1 MRKETSG
8 YSSLKKIANELTAA
22 IKRNIS
28 IDWHVRTSA
37 QAGMRRIIKRLL
49 KKYDYPPKQ
58 VKNALDVVMR
68 QAELMCGNVKVE
80 DMQAKRETENK

>member
-1 MRKETSG
+1 MRK
-8 YSSLKKIANELTAA
+8 
-22 IKRNIS
+22 
-28 IDWHVRTSA
+28 SA

-80 DMQAKRETENK
+80 DMQASRAAENSGEYNA